1 MMDLADG
8 DVTLIADQPAPG
20 LTYCGSPAWSHDGR
34 RILFDA
40 SPGPDFS
47 LTRLHSIELGAV
59 RPTVADIGAGNC
71 PTWSSADDRIA
82 FLSNVKGVQ
91 GGIWLMKADGSERHP
106 LGEYGI
112 PKWSP
117 AGNQMMIVGFG
128 EFDAERDVTI
138 MDADPQKSGRAA
150 LPRWPSIRSVPSWA
164 GKGTI
169 VAVIGAAEGD
179 RIALIDVS
187 VPGSG
192 SASGQASAL
201 AEGRWTRHQA
211 GLRDLFGCLPPL
223 RLRRALGPKRHVPV
237 FGPGGPA
244 RRPGEAAGK
253 GPDRKMIVNLEYS
266 PGRAKYVLYP
276 STARP
281 DDRGM
286 TPDVG
291 AQAPISGT
299 IRKQRLAPGLPLKTL
314 CGEGTSRL

>member
-1 MMDLADG
+1 MIARVMGGAVSVLWVALAASGSLTAQGPQAPAPKATTSKSGTPRGTPAEAVGRLVEQLERHPVQPKAAPGRVAIYMMDLADG

-138 MDADPQKSGRAA
+138 MDANPQQSGE
-150 LPRWPSIRSVPSWA
+150 LHCPGWEYPLGPELG
-164 GKGTI
+164 GKGD
-169 VAVIGAAEGD
+169 D
-179 RIALIDVS
+179 RGGHRGRGRRSDRPHRRQL
-187 VPGSG
+187 PGSP
-192 SASGQASAL
+192 SGQASAL

-211 GLRDLFGCLPPL
+211 G
-223 RLRRALGPKRHVPV
+223 
-237 FGPGGPA
+237 
-244 RRPGEAAGK
+244 
-253 GPDRKMIVNLEYS
+253 
-266 PGRAKYVLYP
+266 
-276 STARP
+276 
-281 DDRGM
+281 
-286 TPDVG
+286 
-291 AQAPISGT
+291 
-299 IRKQRLAPGLPLKTL
+299 
-314 CGEGTSRL
+314 